1 MFKCLFNK
9 KNKAVI
15 FVDYEYWFYSYL
27 NMVGIR
33 PNPSVY
39 MDALQKEFNISD
51 TFVFG
56 DFSGSGISEELWKL
70 REFTNTIIET
80 GNTHQKRKKDVTDFV
95 MLDYIYQCM
104 DDRKDI
110 GTYILF
116 TGDGHFQSVVNRLV
130 KQKKKHVIIYGIKDS
145 VSKQLQAGASEVR
158 FLPTDKELNM
168 AIYKMIAANMDYV
181 QSRMK
186 IIPTFLGTV
195 NAVAT
200 RNNVDSEMVTTA
212 LRAMLDTGYLYQDI
226 CRMNFRTVKVIK
238 ANWDKLKQDGIWSD
252 T

>member
-1 MFKCLFNK
+1 MFKRLFK
-9 KNKAVI
+9 KKDKAVI
-15 FVDYEYWFYSYL
+15 FVDYEYWFYSYM

-33 PNPSVY
+33 PNPGIY
-39 MDALQKEFNISD
+39 MDALQKEFNVSD

-110 GTYILF
+110 STYILF

-130 KQKKKHVIIYGIKDS
+130 KQKKKHVIIYGVKDS
-145 VSKQLQAGASEVR
+145 VSKQLQAGASEIR
-158 FLPTDKELNM
+158 FLPTEKELNT
-168 AIYKMIAANMDYV
+168 AIYKMIVANMDYV
-181 QSRMK
+181 QSRMR

-195 NAVAT
+195 DAVAKH
-200 RNNVDSEMVTTA
+200 NNMDREAVITA
-212 LRAMLDTGYLYQDI
+212 LRLMLDMGYLYQEMS
-226 CRMNFRTVKVIK
+226 RVNFRTVKVIK
-238 ANWDKLKQDGIWSD
+238 ANWDKLKQDGIWGD

>member
-1 MFKCLFNK
+1 
-9 KNKAVI
+9 
-15 FVDYEYWFYSYL
+15 
-27 NMVGIR
+27 
-33 PNPSVY
+33 
-39 MDALQKEFNISD
+39 
-51 TFVFG
+51 
-56 DFSGSGISEELWKL
+56 
-70 REFTNTIIET
+70 
-80 GNTHQKRKKDVTDFV
+80 

-200 RNNVDSEMVTTA
+200 RNNVDREMVTTA
-212 LRAMLDTGYLYQDI
+212 HGRL
-226 CRMNFRTVKVIK
+226 
-238 ANWDKLKQDGIWSD
+238 
-252 T
+252 

>member
-1 MFKCLFNK
+1 
-9 KNKAVI
+9 
-15 FVDYEYWFYSYL
+15 
-27 NMVGIR
+27 MVGIR
-33 PNPSVY
+33 PNPGIY

-56 DFSGSGISEELWKL
+56 DFSGSGISDELWKI

-95 MLDYIYQCM
+95 MLDYIYQCI

-110 GTYILF
+110 GMYILF

-145 VSKQLQAGASEVR
+145 ISKQLQASASEIR
-158 FLPTDKELNM
+158 FLPTDKELNT
-168 AIYKMIAANMDYV
+168 AIYKMIADNMDYA
-181 QSRMK
+181 QSRAN

-200 RNNVDSEMVTTA
+200 RNNVDCETVTAA
-212 LRAMLDTGYLYQDI
+212 LRAMLDMGYLYQEVRRI
-226 CRMNFRTVKVIK
+226 NFRTVKVIK
-238 ANWDKLKQDGIWSD
+238 ANWDKLTQDSIWSN